1 MVDST
6 PFKNYKQHQQNNQP
20 KESSIQNIL
29 KYSAALK
36 SVRTL
41 QEGLNVVHQN

>member
-6 PFKNYKQHQQNNQP
+6 PLKNTKQQQNQNP
-20 KESSIQNIL
+20 KESTIQNIL
-29 KYSAALK
+29 KFSAALK
-36 SVRTL
+36 SLQNL

>member
-6 PFKNYKQHQQNNQP
+6 PLKNTKQQNQHP
-20 KESSIQNIL
+20 KESTLQNIL
-29 KYSAALK
+29 KFSAALK
-36 SVRTL
+36 SVQNL